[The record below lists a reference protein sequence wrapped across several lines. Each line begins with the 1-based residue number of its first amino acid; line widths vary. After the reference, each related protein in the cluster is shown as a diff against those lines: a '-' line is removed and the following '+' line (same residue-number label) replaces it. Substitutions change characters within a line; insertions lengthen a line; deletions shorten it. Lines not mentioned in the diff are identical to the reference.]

1 MKIIIYDFEVFQY
14 DTLLGAII
22 IDNEKYT
29 LYQTWDLDCIRKFYE
44 EHKNDVWIG
53 WNNYNY
59 DDYILNA
66 IIEKKN
72 PYLTSCNLIKTK
84 TKQYM
89 SIKLIS
95 FDLMFE
101 VKMLSLKLTELIAG
115 KNIHTTEVDFNL
127 NRQLT
132 KDEKLLTESYN
143 ESDLKQTLFNFKMF
157 QDRYSLKCDLANEFN
172 LPIDKVF
179 KSTEAQ
185 FAALALGAKKIVGIE
200 NRLVKPILYDNLQV
214 KHQEVIDFY
223 MNETFRTD
231 IKVPINI
238 CGAELTL
245 CSGGLHSA
253 IKKCFCAKGLYI
265 DISGYYNL
273 VMINYNLLPRTIPE
287 EGKKLY
293 EYMYHEQL
301 KLKKTNP
308 RKRAVYKKVLLA
320 VFGAQNNQYGDF
332 YDPQQAL
339 MVTMLGQIYMID
351 LLEKLDGLVRVI
363 QTNTDGIM
371 LEPYNWD
378 DEAKIIG
385 IIEEWEKRT
394 GFVAKKEHF
403 YNLYQRDV
411 NTYFM
416 DDDKHELVVKGDG
429 MTNYDI
435 SEKGYATAGIFNCKE
450 PPIIVQGMIAC
461 LRDCIMPEQFV
472 EDNKKELRKFQYAC
486 KKNSYDYTE
495 YESINIKTK
504 EVTKIHLQGM
514 DRAFAYKSND
524 VMGMVYKIKST
535 NGKTSRSKVSNLP
548 DSVFIY
554 NQSIVEDN
562 AYEKLKDKIDY
573 DYYVSRIYEKI
584 NTFIGG

>member
-66 IIEKKN
+66 IIDKKN

-84 TKQYM
+84 IKQYM

-132 KDEKLLTESYN
+132 NDEKLLTESYN

-185 FAALALGAKKIVGIE
+185 LAALALGAKKIVGIE

-378 DEAKIIG
+378 DEAKIIS

-435 SEKGYATAGIFNCKE
+435 SEKGYSTAGIFNCKE

-504 EVTKIHLQGM
+504 EVTKTHLQGM

-524 VMGMVYKIKST
+524 VMGMVYKIKTT

>member
-44 EHKNDVWIG
+44 EHQNDVWIG
-53 WNNYNY
+53 WYNYKY

-66 IIEKKN
+66 IINKQN

-89 SIKLIS
+89 NIKLIS

-101 VKMLSLKLTELIAG
+101 IKMLSLKLTELIAG

-132 KDEKLLTESYN
+132 NDEKLLTESYN
-143 ESDLKQTLFNFKMF
+143 ESDLRQTLFNFKMF
-157 QDRYSLKCDLANEFN
+157 QDRYALKCDLAKEFN

-185 FAALALGAKKIVGIE
+185 LAALALGAKKIVGIE

-223 MNETFRTD
+223 MNETFRTNV
-231 IKVPINI
+231 KVPINI

-253 IKKCFCAKGLYI
+253 IKKSYCAKGLYV

-320 VFGAQNNQYGDF
+320 VFGSQNNQYGDF

-339 MVTMLGQIYMID
+339 MVTMLGQLYMID

-371 LEPYNWD
+371 IEPYNWD
-378 DEAKIIG
+378 DEQKIID

-403 YNLYQRDV
+403 YNLFQRDV

-416 DDDKHELVVKGDG
+416 DDDNHELVIRGDG

-435 SEKGYATAGIFNCKE
+435 SEKGYSTGKIFNCIE
-450 PPIIVQGMIAC
+450 PPIIVQGIIAC

-495 YESINIKTK
+495 YETINIKTK
-504 EVTKIHLQGM
+504 EVTKTRLQGI
-514 DRAFAYKSND
+514 DRAFAYKSNE
-524 VMGMVYKIKST
+524 VMGMVYKIKT
-535 NGKTSRSKVSNLP
+535 ANGKTSRSKVSNLP

-554 NQSIVEDN
+554 NQSIVGDD

-573 DYYVSRIYEKI
+573 DYYVTRIYEKI